1 MRGYNLSFNKPENFS
16 TSKSTTS
23 VDPNIFPARVVEVIL
38 DGDDSEIGA
47 VYYRPLNKVLPEI
60 DQRSYVAYP
69 LNKNVTIFP
78 LKNEVVIIQI
88 APSITLGT
96 DSSSTRAYYT
106 TVLNLWDTPHYNGY
120 PDQTQNPGD
129 ADTGEYFKER
139 ADVNPLQPFPGD
151 LLLQGRQGQSIR
163 MTGVTFPEN
172 PWTTTLNNGKP
183 LLILSNGQTE
193 AETGYEHIV
202 EDINRD
208 ASSIYF
214 TSDHFVDL
222 NPATLDRRSYPEN
235 RPPVDA
241 ASYKGAQLVLNS
253 GRIYLNARD
262 ESAFISSKVSIGLN
276 ASSVNI
282 EGSNY
287 VTLDGDRIYIGAK
300 SMNDVQLNK
309 EPALLGNQV
318 ESFLSDL
325 LDMLQGTAVALG
337 ASTDPVL
344 IERGKS
350 MLPVIKMLRGRISP
364 SGKPSQLKSTKVYI
378 DPGKK

>member
-1 MRGYNLSFNKPENFS
+1 MRGYNLSLNKSENYS
-16 TSKSTTS
+16 TGRTAAST
-23 VDPNIFPARVVEVIL
+23 NANFFPARVVEVIL

-47 VYYRPLNKVLPEI
+47 VYYRPFSKILPEE

-78 LKNEVVIIQI
+78 LKNEIVLIQI
-88 APSITLGT
+88 APSITLGQDT
-96 DSSSTRAYYT
+96 SSTRAYYT
-106 TVLNLWDTPHYNGY
+106 TVLNIWDTPHYNGY
-120 PDQTQNPGD
+120 PDQSQSPGN
-129 ADTGEYFKER
+129 ADTGPYFRER
-139 ADVNPLQPFPGD
+139 DDVNPLQPFPGD
-151 LLLQGRQGQSIR
+151 LLIQGRQGQSIR
-163 MTGVTFPEN
+163 MTGVTYPDN
-172 PWTTTLNNGKP
+172 PWTINSSNGKP

-202 EDINRD
+202 EDINKD

-214 TSDHFVDL
+214 TSDHFINL
-222 NPATLDRRSYPEN
+222 TPASIDRLSYPEN

-241 ASYKGAQLVLNS
+241 ASYKGAQLILNS

-276 ASSVNI
+276 ATSVNI
-282 EGSNY
+282 EGSKY

-337 ASTDPVL
+337 ASTEPVL

-350 MLPVIKMLRGRISP
+350 MLPVIKMLRGRINP
-364 SGKPSQLKSTKVYI
+364 SGRPSQLKSTKVYI